1 MKILFVCSGNTCR
14 SPLAVAAW
22 NVSARELHGLE
33 HIEVDS
39 AGLCPDDNAPAAYY
53 SIKIA
58 KSWGEDLSQH
68 RTKMFSLE
76 YADSDLIIT
85 LTTDQANVIKS
96 HFNLDDRTVRVLGS
110 FACHKTKS
118 ATVAQLSPLWGSDAK
133 ELSSPNDDILDPHG
147 GSYEAYLDCARQIRA
162 AVTELARNLSA
173 SKPLEEL

>member
-1 MKILFVCSGNTCR
+1 MKLLFVCSGNTCR

-22 NVSARELHGLE
+22 HVATREWEGLE

-58 KSWGEDLSQH
+58 KSWGEDLSHH
-68 RTKMFSLE
+68 RTKLFQPE
-76 YADSDLIIT
+76 HANFDLILT

-96 HFNLDDRTVRVLGS
+96 HFNLDKRTVRVLGS
-110 FACHKTKS
+110 FIPRKS
-118 ATVAQLSPLWGSDAK
+118 KRETIAELRPLWGHDAK
-133 ELSSPNDDILDPHG
+133 HMSSPNDDILDPHG

-162 AVTELARNLSA
+162 AVGELARNLSA
-173 SKPLEEL
+173 SKPLENS